1 MITTLKRALKTT
13 ALALALPAVL
23 SIGTAHADN
32 YPVRPIEAVVGFG
45 TGGSADRMTRIMA
58 SHLSKE
64 LGVPVR
70 VTNRPGAGTQ
80 IAANYILNAPDEG
93 YHLFSSTF
101 APYLTN
107 SILAGNASYTVEDFS
122 YLNFQWFDL
131 DLVAVNRDS
140 GYSSLPEV
148 IEAIK
153 KEPGKVRAAVVQGSA
168 GHLMARI
175 LLEEYGIPQNH
186 LNLVTYNS
194 GGEART
200 AVAGGQ
206 VDLILISAQGSE
218 SIREFLTPLAI
229 VSEERV
235 QEWDV
240 PTVNEALEPLG
251 YKVPVL
257 QGSMRG
263 FAVSAEFERR
273 HPERFRK
280 LSEAMQSAL
289 AQKALQDELKSHDIG
304 GVWVGPEKSK
314 QMMRENFETFR
325 RYAHVLN

>member
-1 MITTLKRALKTT
+1 MAISLSHVLKATVVALSLPVILAASM
-13 ALALALPAVL
+13 AL
-23 SIGTAHADN
+23 ADN
-32 YPVRPIEAVVGFG
+32 YPARPIEVVVGFG

-58 SHLSKE
+58 GHLSQE

-70 VTNRPGAGTQ
+70 VTNRPGAGTR
-80 IAANYILNAPDEG
+80 IAAEYILNTPDEG
-93 YHLFSSTF
+93 YHLFASTF

-107 SILAGNASYTVEDFS
+107 TILAGNATYAIEDFS

-131 DLVAVNRDS
+131 DLIAVNSDS
-140 GYSSLPEV
+140 GYTTLPEV
-148 IEAIK
+148 IETIK
-153 KEPGKVRAAVVQGSA
+153 NEPGAVRAAVVQGSA

-175 LLEEYGIPQNH
+175 LLEEYGIPQSH

-218 SIREFLTPLAI
+218 SIREYLTPLAI
-229 VSEERV
+229 VSDERV
-235 QEWDV
+235 EQWDV
-240 PTVNEALEPLG
+240 PTVNEAIAPLG
-251 YKVPVL
+251 YQVPVL

-273 HPERFRK
+273 HPERFR
-280 LSEAMQSAL
+280 LLGEAMQSAL
-289 AQKALQDELKSHDIG
+289 AQKALQDELKDHEIG
-304 GVWVGPEKSK
+304 GLWIGPEQSN
-314 QMMRENFETFR
+314 QLMQENFEAFR
-325 RYAHVLN
+325 RYADILN

>member
-1 MITTLKRALKTT
+1 MAISFSQALKAT
-13 ALALALPAVL
+13 AVALTLPVIISTSMAQ
-23 SIGTAHADN
+23 ADN
-32 YPVRPIEAVVGFG
+32 YPARPIETVVGFG

-64 LGVPVR
+64 LGVPMR

-107 SILAGNASYTVEDFS
+107 TILAGNATYTVEDFS

-131 DLVAVNRDS
+131 DLIAVNSDS
-140 GYSSLPEV
+140 GFNSLPEV
-148 IEAIK
+148 IETIK
-153 KEPGKVRAAVVQGSA
+153 NEPGKVRAAVVQGSA

-175 LLEEYGIPQNH
+175 LLEEYGIPQSN

-235 QEWDV
+235 DQWDV
-240 PTVNEALEPLG
+240 PTVNEAIAPLG
-251 YKVPVL
+251 YQVPVL

-263 FAVSAEFERR
+263 FAVSAEFKRR

-289 AQKALQDELKSHDIG
+289 AQKTLQDELKSHEIG
-304 GVWVGPEKSK
+304 GLWIGPDKSN
-314 QMMRENFETFR
+314 QLMLENFETFR
-325 RYAHVLN
+325 KYAHILN